1 MRKSLIYVYIAGA
14 FLVAAVILA
23 IYVIGKPKEEVTV
36 TKASVS
42 GIETMVR
49 LCTVDIYN
57 EVPVRD
63 TINNKVVFA
72 VQKQTGSIS
81 FDLDGLQT
89 DDSGD
94 TIRVTL
100 PREIIELRESTDDNA
115 WRVIDTKNLRWFGSD
130 RLTDNEEN
138 MLKSRIR
145 SKAVSQLYAN
155 GTVARARSE
164 AVKQLKAMLQNIYSR
179 PVIVSNPTPQGNPG

>member
-1 MRKSLIYVYIAGA
+1 MRKSIIYVYLAGA
-14 FLVAAVILA
+14 FLIAAVILA
-23 IYVIGKPKEEVTV
+23 IYVIGKPKNEVSV
-36 TKASVS
+36 TKASVN

-57 EVPVRD
+57 EVPMRD
-63 TINNKVVFA
+63 TVNNKVVFA

-81 FDLDGLQT
+81 FDLEGLQT
-89 DDSGD
+89 DDTGD

-138 MLKSRIR
+138 IVKTRIR
-145 SKAVSQLYAN
+145 DKAVSQLYAN
-155 GTVARARSE
+155 GTVSRARRE
-164 AVKQLKAMLQNIYSR
+164 AVAQLKAMLQNIYR
-179 PVIVSNPTPQGNPG
+179 QPVVVSDPTPQGNPR